1 MEHILEYFVGG
12 GYNLVNTTVYATVV
26 FLGYYLFYKAIKKY
40 VPFCRI
46 DKHFLWGV
54 LVFVFFGSLLRILE
68 QKYTGVW
75 LINSSN
81 SPLEIGFY
89 FHTPGWLI
97 LLSVVF
103 LLSFLLSI
111 ILFKEKYYK
120 LLISIGV
127 CLSLP
132 ILVFELLYIKNLLVL
147 IATLLAIIIIY
158 FIIQF
163 FAKLKTL
170 EDKLVILS
178 QITDF
183 SATLSG
189 IFFFSNLLYEQHPV
203 SRAVIGFSPFLY
215 PLVKLFFAFLFIFIV
230 NKAIKDSEERTYTK
244 LLIII
249 LGFLTGI
256 RDLLTISLLVV

>member
-12 GYNLVNTTVYATVV
+12 GYNLVNTTVYAAVV

-54 LVFVFFGSLLRILE
+54 LVFVFLGALLRILE
-68 QKYTGVW
+68 QNYTGVW
-75 LINSSN
+75 LIESSN
-81 SPLEIGFY
+81 SPLKIGFY

-97 LLSVVF
+97 LLSFVF
-103 LLSFLLSI
+103 LVSFLLSI

-120 LLISIGV
+120 LLIPIGV

-132 ILVFELLYIKNLLVL
+132 LLVYEILHIKHLLVL
-147 IATLLAIIIIY
+147 LVTLLAITIIY

-163 FAKLKTL
+163 FVKFKTL

-178 QITDF
+178 QVTDF

-189 IFFFSNLLYEQHPV
+189 IFFFSNLLYEQHPL
-203 SRAVIGFSPFLY
+203 SRAVIGYFPILY
-215 PLVKLFFAFLFIFIV
+215 PLLKLFFAFLFIFIV
-230 NKAIKDSEERTYTK
+230 NKAIKDSEERLYTK

-249 LGFLTGI
+249 LGFLTGT
-256 RDLLTISLLVV
+256 RDLLTISLLV